1 MAGKMTIIAVEAVI
15 AVALIMTIPIVF
27 CDDKA
32 PIPAQKTQVNS
43 WYQANVKP
51 LAQRK
56 GTLDPALETAEA
68 SPKVIKVR
76 KDGSGDFKTVTEA
89 ISSIPTGNTNRVIV
103 WIGPGNYTEKIKIEA
118 TKPFVTLYGA
128 PNAMPV
134 LVYGGTAAKYGT
146 VYSGTVIA
154 ESDYFSAVNII
165 FVNSA
170 PRPTGQLN
178 GAQATA
184 FAIAG
189 DKAAIYNCKMYG
201 FQDTHLDKKGRHFFK
216 DCYIQGTYD
225 FVFGNGK
232 SIYLNTELHVH
243 YIKGDLQAT
252 IAAHARDSDSVDT
265 AYVFVHCTVTG
276 TGNHTALGRAWRPY
290 AKVIYA
296 YTEMSD
302 AIKPEGWSDN
312 SHPEFDKTLCY
323 REYKNSGPGS
333 NSAKRVPYS
342 KQLNDAEAQP
352 YLTLGFIEG
361 SKWLLPPHKA

>member
-1 MAGKMTIIAVEAVI
+1 MVGKMTSTGVKTAIAMILVT
-15 AVALIMTIPIVF
+15 MPIVF
-27 CDDKA
+27 SNDKA
-32 PIPAQKTQVNS
+32 PIPANKAQVNS

-51 LAQRK
+51 YGERK
-56 GTLDPALETAEA
+56 GTLDPALVTAEA
-68 SPKVIKVR
+68 SPKVIRVR
-76 KDGSGDFKTVTEA
+76 KDGSGDFKTVTDA
-89 ISSIPTGNTNRVIV
+89 INSIPAGNTKRVIV
-103 WIGPGNYTEKIKIEA
+103 SIGPGNYTEKIKIEA

-189 DKAAIYNCKMYG
+189 DKAAIYNCKMIG

-216 DCYIQGTYD
+216 DCYIQGTCD
-225 FVFGNGK
+225 FIFGNGK

-243 YIKGDLQAT
+243 YLPGDGMAMIT
-252 IAAHARDSDSVDT
+252 AHARESSSGDT
-265 AYVFVHCTVTG
+265 AFVFVHCSVTG
-276 TGNHTALGRAWRPY
+276 TGNHTVLGRAWRPY
-290 AKVIYA
+290 SKVVYA

-302 AIKPEGWSDN
+302 AIKPEGWSHN
-312 SHPEFDKTLCY
+312 FHPEFDKTLDY
-323 REYKNSGPGS
+323 SEYKNSGPGS
-333 NSAKRVPYS
+333 NPALRVPFS
-342 KQLNDAEAQP
+342 KQLSDADARP
-352 YLTLGFIEG
+352 YLSLGFIEG